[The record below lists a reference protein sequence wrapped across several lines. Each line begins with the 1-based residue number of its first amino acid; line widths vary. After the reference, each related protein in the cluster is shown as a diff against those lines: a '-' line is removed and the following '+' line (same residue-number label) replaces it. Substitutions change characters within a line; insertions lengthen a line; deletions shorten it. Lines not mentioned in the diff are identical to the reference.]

1 MDEMSLEHKQSV
13 MKTIQVLTNFIHKR
27 KYSTLADNVKIRV
40 ITPIGEEIDIYTAAE
55 AEACKDRMQ
64 KILDLEKAYSK

>member
-55 AEACKDRMQ
+55 AEACKNRMQ

>member
-1 MDEMSLEHKQSV
+1 MNEMSLEHKQAL

-27 KYSTLADNVKIRV
+27 KYSTLADNIKLKI

-55 AEACKDRMQ
+55 AEVYKSRMQ
-64 KILDLEKAYSK
+64 SMLDLEKAYSK